1 MTNLELY
8 ERYHDPNTTDAL
20 KQSDFKVLKQ
30 RASYGNRDAA
40 FYVSM
45 IEACN
50 NK

>member
-1 MTNLELY
+1 MTDLELY
-8 ERYHDPNTTDAL
+8 KRYHDPETPEAL

-30 RASYGNRDAA
+30 RANYGNRYAA
-40 FYVSM
+40 YYVGM